1 MEIKYYLYSVQQSMQ
16 TKTNIMETTMKL
28 AIETYAKLTNIT
40 FNEALGKMQTN
51 KVVQNSIMKLMFS
64 VS

>member
-1 MEIKYYLYSVQQSMQ
+1 
-16 TKTNIMETTMKL
+16 METTMKL

-51 KVVQNSIMKLMFS
+51 KVVQNSIIKLMFC